1 MLRKHLKHIAIACEI
16 GFILLFF
23 VFLARTQPLWYVSD
37 EKSTAL
43 LKTTDR
49 HLSRAQLRVPLHS
62 STPPL
67 FQSTV
72 FYRTIV
78 DNNLFRPLGWRPPR
92 PKSLY
97 RLIGT
102 IIPTDEKTQPQAI
115 LQATASNNTHTA
127 TIGDKLDADTT
138 VTDIQPKQVTLEKV
152 GQRRTLKLNIAP
164 WLK

>member
-1 MLRKHLKHIAIACEI
+1 MSRKHLKRIAVACKI
-16 GFILLFF
+16 GFILFF
-23 VFLARTQPLWYVSD
+23 CVVLTRIQPHWYTSD
-37 EKSTAL
+37 GKSPVL
-43 LKTTDR
+43 LKTADPP
-49 HLSRAQLRVPLHS
+49 LPRAQLHTPFHS
-62 STPPL
+62 STLPL

-92 PKSLY
+92 KKEPY

-102 IIPTDEKTQPQAI
+102 LIPTDGQTPPQAI
-115 LQATASNNTHTA
+115 LLTTRGHQTLTLSV
-127 TIGDKLDADTT
+127 GDKFDADTT
-138 VTDIQPKQVTLEKV
+138 LIDIQPKQVTLEKV

>member
-1 MLRKHLKHIAIACEI
+1 MLRKHLKHIAIVCEV

-23 VFLARTQPLWYVSD
+23 VLLARTRPYWYTSD
-37 EKSTAL
+37 GKSTAL
-43 LKTTDR
+43 LKTADPP
-49 HLSRAQLRVPLHS
+49 LPRAQLHTPFHS

-102 IIPTDEKTQPQAI
+102 IIPTNGETQPQAI
-115 LQATASNNTHTA
+115 LQATASNKTHTV
-127 TIGDKLDADTT
+127 TIGDRVDGDTT
-138 VTDIQPKQVTLEKV
+138 VTDIQLKQVTLEKV
-152 GQRRTLKLNIAP
+152 GQRRTLKLNSAP